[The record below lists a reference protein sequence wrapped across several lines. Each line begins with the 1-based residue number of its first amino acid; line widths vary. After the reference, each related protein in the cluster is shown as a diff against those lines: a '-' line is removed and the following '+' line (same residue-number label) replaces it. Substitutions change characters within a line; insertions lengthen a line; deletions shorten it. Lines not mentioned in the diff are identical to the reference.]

1 MIRLATIGTNF
12 ITDWL
17 MEGILELDEIQLTA
31 VYSRNLE
38 KGKQFA
44 AKYNV
49 EKVYDN
55 YEEMAK
61 DPEIDAVYV
70 ASPTYM
76 HYAHS
81 ITMINYGKHVLC
93 EKPVCSNR
101 EELDILIKAAK
112 EQGVVFMEAMK
123 NVHSPGFH
131 AMMDNLHKIGTVR
144 RATIQYCQYSSR
156 YDKFKKGIIENAF
169 NPKLSNGALMDIGSY
184 CIHFLA
190 SLFGKPEKILADS
203 LFLENGVDGAGS
215 VIASYG
221 DKQAEI
227 IYSKITD
234 SKLPTQIQGENGC
247 MIIEQCPIIK
257 KITIYYR
264 NGETEE
270 LQFDKRDNPM
280 IRQMITKNNGDW
292 LINFSICFSP
302 FKIVFL
308 FVHKKNSCMFQMY
321 YKNIHESHSLI
332 FARLTCLM
340 SASHYRVC

>member
-131 AMMDNLHKIGTVR
+131 AMMDNLYKIGTVR

-203 LFLENGVDGAGS
+203 LFLEMEWMV
-215 VIASYG
+215 
-221 DKQAEI
+221 
-227 IYSKITD
+227 
-234 SKLPTQIQGENGC
+234 QGESGC

-280 IRQMITKNNGDW
+280 IYETKDFIRLIKEHKVDHQFLRASEIEMDITDEVRRQTG
-292 LINFSICFSP
+292 
-302 FKIVFL
+302 IVFPAD
-308 FVHKKNSCMFQMY
+308 KIREQ
-321 YKNIHESHSLI
+321 
-332 FARLTCLM
+332 
-340 SASHYRVC
+340 

>member
-101 EELDILIKAAK
+101 EELD
-112 EQGVVFMEAMK
+112 Q
-123 NVHSPGFH
+123 
-131 AMMDNLHKIGTVR
+131 
-144 RATIQYCQYSSR
+144 SSQR
-156 YDKFKKGIIENAF
+156 TRSCIY
-169 NPKLSNGALMDIGSY
+169 GSHEE
-184 CIHFLA
+184 CTFSRITC
-190 SLFGKPEKILADS
+190 D
-203 LFLENGVDGAGS
+203 DGQS
-215 VIASYG
+215 S
-221 DKQAEI
+221 
-227 IYSKITD
+227 
-234 SKLPTQIQGENGC
+234 
-247 MIIEQCPIIK
+247 
-257 KITIYYR
+257 
-264 NGETEE
+264 
-270 LQFDKRDNPM
+270 
-280 IRQMITKNNGDW
+280 
-292 LINFSICFSP
+292 
-302 FKIVFL
+302 
-308 FVHKKNSCMFQMY
+308 
-321 YKNIHESHSLI
+321 
-332 FARLTCLM
+332 
-340 SASHYRVC
+340 